1 MIGPKRLRAYFFKT
15 DSGNE
20 PVRDWVLSLSLDD
33 KKQIGKSI
41 LKIEMGWPIGM
52 PYCRPMQNGLFEVR
66 CNLESKR
73 IARILFTIENN
84 QMVLLHGFV
93 KKAQK
98 TPKQDIDLAV
108 QRMKQIHRQLEKE
121 ANDKSK

>member
-1 MIGPKRLRAYFFKT
+1 MIGPKRLQAYFFKT

-84 QMVLLHGFV
+84 QMVLLHGLV